1 MVTLEDLLT
10 VEIFKDL
17 PPENL
22 TALIPHLTER
32 KYSANVTVIYR
43 GDPGYSMFMVINGQ
57 VAVTQKND
65 EGVEYTLATL
75 EKGDIFGEMA
85 LMTGEPRSANVK
97 TLTQTRLFELN
108 QEAFFELVATYP
120 ALNESLL
127 RLLVQRRSKT
137 AVQQA
142 VFSSSKSNVAALFAQ
157 PAPDVEELVGKTK
170 WTSETNA
177 TIAELA
183 QSFDNILILGER
195 GTGKDL
201 AARLIHHSGASRD
214 EPLFHL
220 DCANPPPV
228 QRAKDKT
235 ETEDRD
241 ALHRE
246 IAHTAALFGHGTDA
260 GSYARGI
267 RRGYLEL
274 ADNGSIILENIDM
287 LATTSLSS
295 QELEESGKIE
305 PELLRLLGDVRL
317 ALKPLRERKKDIPV
331 LAEHLREQYARK
343 FGKNVKG
350 FSKGAFNLLVD
361 HTWPL
366 NVDELQQVVERA
378 VVVATGDI
386 IEERQVFLN
395 IPTFYDTGRYNLLRN
410 PALRK
415 LVEHRFFPSG
425 LRLVTIPF
433 ILALILFT
441 FLGPPQNNP
450 ANLIVWAVW
459 WPFLIMSIILCG
471 RSWCG
476 YCPMPIIS
484 DGLNAYRKNFLPV
497 PDVLLKYGV
506 WIGIA
511 GFGFILLAEHVS
523 HMFTVAYATSI
534 LLLGILGGN
543 ILTNALFGK
552 RAWCKHICPLGK
564 MVAETSALSLIE
576 LESNSTVCSSQCQ
589 THDCVRDG
597 NCPMG
602 LHPSAAAISKDCILC
617 MSCLKRC
624 KHQAVRINARL
635 PWSALLGGK
644 KEDFPGAFFAVFLA
658 GLVLAT
664 KLPTW
669 GPINDFITRHYADHL
684 YLADTIISLATGVV
698 FTALAFLASGF
709 PRKDSWQHNFSVS
722 GYAYLFLQYAGLS
735 QTIPTSW
742 ITPNLGT
749 LKALIPLITLAGG
762 ISSLVMLARLAAKNG
777 VPKSTQRFHEVIL
790 SFTTLVFLAIL

>member
-170 WTSETNA
+170 WTSDTNA
-177 TIAELA
+177 TIAQLA

-287 LATTSLSS
+287 LSSGVQRLLVQFIQTGHFTRMGEAEQITSRVRLLATTSLSS

-709 PRKDSWQHNFSVS
+709 PRKDSW
-722 GYAYLFLQYAGLS
+722 
-735 QTIPTSW
+735 
-742 ITPNLGT
+742 
-749 LKALIPLITLAGG
+749 
-762 ISSLVMLARLAAKNG
+762 
-777 VPKSTQRFHEVIL
+777 
-790 SFTTLVFLAIL
+790 